1 VTLMTETALLLIAVA
16 LAGQASAAG
25 QPLDVARL
33 DLSAPVAIV
42 MIDAGQAPGYP
53 VRLAWAPDGRFLY
66 LRLIKRDRWGN
77 ERVWHFEIGVAGPQL
92 RPLER
97 EPAWVARYWAWKS
110 ALSLPG
116 EIDFGISLESRV
128 ERKTATGSGAGGAI
142 GQNSGDPYGPGSE
155 LGPQGQAMM
164 QSAMQAQNVTTTTL
178 KLKGQ
183 LLAEFV
189 NTPVVPGLTYGWAPA
204 GTAVIAHSS
213 SKRRLVLMNSKG
225 RKRDVAGTRDV
236 LLPAWSE
243 DGSRLA
249 WVERSRQGAL
259 VVRTL
264 DIATR

>member
-1 VTLMTETALLLIAVA
+1 MSVLLLVAVA
-16 LAGQASAAG
+16 LVGQTSAAR

-33 DLSAPVAIV
+33 DLSVPVAIV
-42 MIDAGQAPGYP
+42 VIDAEQAPGYP
-53 VRLAWAPDGRFLY
+53 VRLAWSPDGRFLY
-66 LRLIKRDRWGN
+66 LQLVKRDRWGN
-77 ERVWHFEIGVAGPQL
+77 ERVWHFEIGVAGREI

-110 ALSLPG
+110 ARSVPG
-116 EIDFGISLESRV
+116 DIGFAISLETRV

-142 GQNSGDPYGPGSE
+142 AQNSGDPYGPGSE

-189 NTPVVPGLTYGWAPA
+189 NTPVVPGLTYGWAPGGA
-204 GTAVIAHSS
+204 TVIAYSS
-213 SKRRLVLMNSKG
+213 SKRRLVLMDSKG
-225 RKRDVAGTRDV
+225 RRRDVAGSKDV

-259 VVRTL
+259 VVRTI
-264 DIATR
+264 DIETR

>member
-1 VTLMTETALLLIAVA
+1 MSVLLLAAIA
-16 LAGQASAAG
+16 LAGQAAAAR
-25 QPLDVARL
+25 QPLDVDRL
-33 DLSAPVAIV
+33 DLSAPVTLV
-42 MIDAGQAPGYP
+42 SVDAGQAPGYP
-53 VRLAWAPDGRFLY
+53 VRLAWSLDGRSLY
-66 LRLIKRDRWGN
+66 LQLVKRDRWGN
-77 ERVWHFEIGVAGPQL
+77 ERVWHLEIGPPDRQF

-110 ALSLPG
+110 ALSVPG
-116 EIDFGISLESRV
+116 DIGFAISLETRV

-178 KLKGQ
+178 KLKSQ
-183 LLAEFV
+183 LLAEFI
-189 NTPVVPGLTYGWAPA
+189 NTPVVPGLTYGWAPG
-204 GTAVIAHSS
+204 GTAVIAYSS
-213 SKRRLVLMNSKG
+213 SKRRLVIMNSKG
-225 RKRDVAGTRDV
+225 RRRDVPGTKDV

-243 DGSRLA
+243 DGSHLA

-259 VVRTL
+259 VVKTL